1 MILPGNFDK
10 YRNTILKEQDKADLP
25 FHDELKAQIE
35 EKGYDYIGLYQRQ
48 YRRWDMFRIIFKV
61 LNMHESM
68 SAPTKEQLE
77 KTDKR
82 GEKTDEGKASK
93 KK

>member
-1 MILPGNFDK
+1 
-10 YRNTILKEQDKADLP
+10 
-25 FHDELKAQIE
+25 
-35 EKGYDYIGLYQRQ
+35 
-48 YRRWDMFRIIFKV
+48 MFRIIFKV
-61 LNMHESM
+61 LNIHEAM

-77 KTDKR
+77 KTDKK